1 MVSSAA
7 KIVKLKIYWG
17 PPDKYFNIGFIFMSS
32 RQLSASL
39 LLIKHTEP
47 KDIYSNTYLALS
59 RHSHTARWNS
69 GMDLHFCITSLEL
82 S

>member
-7 KIVKLKIYWG
+7 KIVKLKFYWG
-17 PPDKYFNIGFIFMSS
+17 PHDKYLPIEFIFMSS
-32 RQLSASL
+32 RQLSVKF
-39 LLIKHTEP
+39 LLIKNTEP
-47 KDIYSNTYLALS
+47 KVIYSNTYLALS
-59 RHSHTARWNS
+59 RHSYTARWNS

>member
-7 KIVKLKIYWG
+7 KIVKLKLYWG
-17 PPDKYFNIGFIFMSS
+17 PPAEYLSIGFIFMSS
-32 RQLSASL
+32 RQLSVRL
-39 LLIKHTEP
+39 LFIKNTGP
-47 KDIYSNTYLALS
+47 KDIYLNTYLALS
-59 RHSHTARWNS
+59 RHSSTARWNS